1 MTLNDCFSC
10 ILYLGRSDVRSFFVN
25 VTGLTDIDDFA
36 VRTVNSCQ
44 ATASPPS
51 STTADPGSTCSTA
64 PSSPYSRWELSTV
77 PPRPTI
83 YSNRVGMDPDLP
95 LTRLRVHNPQTV
107 FSLFPF
113 FTQRLDSL
121 RYIARL
127 HIHRILNRITF
138 HTAPT
143 VSVTDIEQNVSF
155 SHTKFECEMAPNQ
168 RSE

>member
-1 MTLNDCFSC
+1 MNQLNRWSSLQRKGF
-10 ILYLGRSDVRSFFVN
+10 G
-25 VTGLTDIDDFA
+25 VTELTDIDDFA

-95 LTRLRVHNPQTV
+95 LTRLPVHNPPRL
-107 FSLFPF
+107 FSLCFRSS
-113 FTQRLDSL
+113 QRL
-121 RYIARL
+121 
-127 HIHRILNRITF
+127 
-138 HTAPT
+138 
-143 VSVTDIEQNVSF
+143 
-155 SHTKFECEMAPNQ
+155 
-168 RSE
+168 

>member
-51 STTADPGSTCSTA
+51 STSADPGSTCSTA

-113 FTQRLDSL
+113 FTQRLD
-121 RYIARL
+121 
-127 HIHRILNRITF
+127 
-138 HTAPT
+138 
-143 VSVTDIEQNVSF
+143 
-155 SHTKFECEMAPNQ
+155 
-168 RSE
+168 

>member
-1 MTLNDCFSC
+1 MNQLNRWSSLQRKGF
-10 ILYLGRSDVRSFFVN
+10 G
-25 VTGLTDIDDFA
+25 VTELTDIDDFA

-95 LTRLRVHNPQTV
+95 LTRLPVHNP
-107 FSLFPF
+107 P
-113 FTQRLDSL
+113 DSFL
-121 RYIARL
+121 S
-127 HIHRILNRITF
+127 
-138 HTAPT
+138 
-143 VSVTDIEQNVSF
+143 VSVLHATSLIF
-155 SHTKFECEMAPNQ
+155 YAT
-168 RSE
+168 